1 MTMVEVLAAGTER
14 AASPLATVSF
24 RAIFAGWLVAT
35 GIAVLLYLGG
45 LAMGFSAFNAWN
57 AHESAKGIG
66 IGTAIWMVL
75 TWIVSLWL
83 GGMFASWSAAHDDR
97 TIGSLHGVSVWGLSV
112 TAVFL
117 WLALGLGAMHH
128 GDRSMGPSMGP
139 SQATP
144 MLAGSTADA
153 TGASNAA
160 SGASNAASLAVLQA
174 DVQAHLKMPD
184 SQTADPIVAA
194 LLSGNNAAA
203 AALFAASN
211 RISTADGA
219 SIVASLAADAQ
230 AAQLDMKRRA
240 DRVAHDAAMTLWI
253 GFASVLLGLIAAL
266 LGGWVGAHHIGRIY
280 HLRAFETPA
289 NHRVK

>member
-1 MTMVEVLAAGTER
+1 MVEVLAAGTER
-14 AASPLATVSF
+14 AGSPLVAVSF

-45 LAMGFSAFNAWN
+45 LAMGFSAFNAWH
-57 AHESAKGIG
+57 AQASAKGIG

-83 GGMFASWSAAHDDR
+83 GGMFASWFAAHDDR

-117 WLALGLGAMHH
+117 WLALGLGAVHH
-128 GDRSMGPSMGP
+128 GDRPMGPSMGP
-139 SQATP
+139 LQATP
-144 MLAGSTADA
+144 MLAAGSTADA
-153 TGASNAA
+153 AGAQSD
-160 SGASNAASLAVLQA
+160 ASLAVLQA

-184 SQTADPIVAA
+184 LQTADPIVAA
-194 LLSGNNAAA
+194 LLGGNNAAA

-211 RISTADGA
+211 RTSTAEGA
-219 SIVASLAADAQ
+219 SIVASIAADAQ
-230 AAQLDMKRRA
+230 AAQMEMKRRA
-240 DRVAHDAAMTLWI
+240 DRVAHDAAYTLWI
-253 GFASVLLGLIAAL
+253 GFASVLLGLIAAI
-266 LGGWVGAHHIGRIY
+266 LGGWVGAHHIGRVY
-280 HLRAFETPA
+280 HLRTFETSA

>member
-1 MTMVEVLAAGTER
+1 MVEVLAAGTER
-14 AASPLATVSF
+14 AGSPLAAVSF

-128 GDRSMGPSMGP
+128 GDRPMGPSIGSP
-139 SQATP
+139 SATP
-144 MLAGSTADA
+144 MLAGSAADA
-153 TGASNAA
+153 TV
-160 SGASNAASLAVLQA
+160 ASNAASLAVLQA

-194 LLSGNNAAA
+194 LLGGNDAAA

-211 RISTADGA
+211 RTSTADGA

-240 DRVAHDAAMTLWI
+240 DRVAHDAAVTLWT
-253 GFASVLLGLIAAL
+253 GFASVLLGLIAAI
-266 LGGWVGAHHIGRIY
+266 LGGWVGAHHIGRVY
-280 HLRAFETPA
+280 HLRTFETSA

>member
-14 AASPLATVSF
+14 VGSPLAAVSF

-128 GDRSMGPSMGP
+128 GDRSMGPSMRP

-160 SGASNAASLAVLQA
+160 SLAVLQA
-174 DVQAHLKMPD
+174 DVQARLKMPD

-194 LLSGNNAAA
+194 LLGGNNAAA

-253 GFASVLLGLIAAL
+253 GFASVLLGLIAAI

-280 HLRAFETPA
+280 HLRAFETSA
-289 NHRVK
+289 DHRVK